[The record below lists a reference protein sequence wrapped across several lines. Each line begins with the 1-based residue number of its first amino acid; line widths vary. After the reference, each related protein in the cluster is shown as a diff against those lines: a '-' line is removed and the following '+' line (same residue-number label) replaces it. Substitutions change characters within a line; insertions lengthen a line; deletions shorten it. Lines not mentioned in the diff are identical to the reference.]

1 MAYGVLLGQRPKSG
15 LGAKVYLTA
24 YQNTSS
30 LTNVTA
36 TGQNTG
42 KTYTATYNTTA
53 QAFIFS
59 IDVYDTYTFSGV
71 LDGNTLT
78 QTAVVNAS
86 KKIDVVLPPVLS
98 STLNDNSWAAIRYA
112 ADNNLGESIWAVG
125 DAKQITI
132 NATIGTK
139 SYSNYQPWVYIL
151 GFNHNA
157 TYEGN
162 NTIHFGCFQSTQ
174 TYSVNG
180 GIALDDSNYGS
191 KTSTTLAFHMNTTD
205 TNSGGWQSSIM
216 RQQVLDS
223 DASSATSGSSN
234 SFLAALPSD
243 LQAVL
248 KQCTKYTD
256 NTGQSSAQSAVTAT
270 QDWVFLLSEYEV
282 QGRITNANTYEQK
295 YQQQYQ
301 YYANGNSKVKYRQS
315 ATGIAA
321 WWWNRSPHASRSSNF
336 CIVSSDGSANNNGAS
351 RSYGLAP
358 GFCV

>member
-1 MAYGVLLGQRPKSG
+1 MAYGAILNQKAEPGMSAEIILS
-15 LGAKVYLTA
+15 LDSDNY
-24 YQNTSS
+24 TSF
-30 LTNVTA
+30 TA
-36 TGQNTG
+36 TSPSGKQYNGSIIDGQWVVTGLAEYGEYSVVAQGSTPYSNTVDITVCQQYVIG
-42 KTYTATYNTTA
+42 VSSVLNNNPWKLISQISNEGTA
-53 QAFIFS
+53 
-59 IDVYDTYTFSGV
+59 
-71 LDGNTLT
+71 
-78 QTAVVNAS
+78 
-86 KKIDVVLPPVLS
+86 S
-98 STLNDNSWAAIRYA
+98 SF
-112 ADNNLGESIWAVG
+112 WAVG

-162 NTIHFGCFQSTQ
+162 NTIHFGCFQFTQ
-174 TYSVNG
+174 TYSANG
-180 GIALDDSNYGS
+180 GIALDDSNYS
-191 KTSTTLAFHMNTTD
+191 NSTSTTLAFHMNTTN
-205 TNSGGWQSSIM
+205 TSSGGWQSSIM

-248 KQCTKYTD
+248 KQCTKYT
-256 NTGQSSAQSAVTAT
+256 NNAGNSSAQSAVTAT

-282 QGRITNANTYEQK
+282 QGSITYANTYEQN

-301 YYANGNSKVKYRQS
+301 YYANGNSKVKYKQS
-315 ATGIAA
+315 ATGTPA
-321 WWWNRSPHASRSSNF
+321 WWWNRSPHASSSSIF
-336 CIVSSDGSANNNGAS
+336 CRVNPGGSASVDNAS
-351 RSYGLAP
+351 GSGGLAP

>member
-1 MAYGVLLGQRPKSG
+1 MAYGAILNQKAEPGMSAEIILS
-15 LGAKVYLTA
+15 LDSDNY
-24 YQNTSS
+24 TSF
-30 LTNVTA
+30 TA
-36 TGQNTG
+36 TSPSGKQYNGSIIDGQWVVTGLAEYGEYSVVAQGSTPYSNTVDITVCQQYVIG
-42 KTYTATYNTTA
+42 VSSVLNNNPWKLISQISNEGTA
-53 QAFIFS
+53 
-59 IDVYDTYTFSGV
+59 
-71 LDGNTLT
+71 
-78 QTAVVNAS
+78 
-86 KKIDVVLPPVLS
+86 S
-98 STLNDNSWAAIRYA
+98 SF
-112 ADNNLGESIWAVG
+112 WAVG

-180 GIALDDSNYGS
+180 GIALDDSNYGNP
-191 KTSTTLAFHMNTTD
+191 TSTTLAFHMNTTD

-234 SFLAALPSD
+234 SFLAALPYD

-248 KQCTKYTD
+248 KQCTKYT
-256 NTGQSSAQSAVTAT
+256 NNAGNSSAQSAVTAT

-282 QGRITNANTYEQK
+282 QGSFTYANTYEQN

-315 ATGIAA
+315 ATDSVTY
-321 WWWNRSPHASRSSNF
+321 WWNRSPHASGSIDF
-336 CIVSSDGSANNNGAS
+336 CFVSTGGSADISYAS
-351 RSYGLAP
+351 LSLGLAP

>member
-1 MAYGVLLGQRPKSG
+1 MAYGSILNQKAEPGMSAEIILCSDSDNYTSFTATSPSGKQYNGSIVDGQWVITG
-15 LGAKVYLTA
+15 LVEYGEYSVVAQGSAA
-24 YQNTSS
+24 YSDTV
-30 LTNVTA
+30 NVTVC
-36 TGQNTG
+36 QQ
-42 KTYTATYNTTA
+42 YIFFTTNP
-53 QAFIFS
+53 I
-59 IDVYDTYTFSGV
+59 
-71 LDGNTLT
+71 
-78 QTAVVNAS
+78 
-86 KKIDVVLPPVLS
+86 
-98 STLNDNSWAAIRYA
+98 LNDNTWEEISFIAQKG
-112 ADNNLGESIWAVG
+112 LGSSFWDVG

-180 GIALDDSNYGS
+180 GIALDDSNYNS
-191 KTSTTLAFHMNTTD
+191 STSTTLAFHMNKTNTT
-205 TNSGGWQSSIM
+205 SGGWQSSIM

-248 KQCTKYTD
+248 KQCTKYTS
-256 NTGQSSAQSAVTAT
+256 NVSNSSAQSAVTAT

-282 QGRITNANTYEQK
+282 QGSITYANTYEQN

-301 YYANGNSKVKYRQS
+301 YYANGNSKIKYRQS
-315 ATGIAA
+315 ATGKAA
-321 WWWNRSPHASRSSNF
+321 WWWNRSPHASGSSYF
-336 CIVSSDGSANNNGAS
+336 CIVDADGSANYSLAS
-351 RSYGLAP
+351 FSFGLAP

>member
-1 MAYGVLLGQRPKSG
+1 MAYGAILNQKAEPGMSAEIILSLDSDNYTSFTATSPSG
-15 LGAKVYLTA
+15 KQYNGSIVDEQWVITGLVEYGEYSVVAQGSVPYSDTV
-24 YQNTSS
+24 
-30 LTNVTA
+30 NVTVCQQYISPIA
-36 TGQNTG
+36 N
-42 KTYTATYNTTA
+42 
-53 QAFIFS
+53 
-59 IDVYDTYTFSGV
+59 
-71 LDGNTLT
+71 
-78 QTAVVNAS
+78 
-86 KKIDVVLPPVLS
+86 PV
-98 STLNDNSWAAIRYA
+98 LNDNTWEKISFIAQ
-112 ADNNLGESIWAVG
+112 NGLGSSFWAVG

-174 TYSVNG
+174 TYKANG
-180 GIALDDSNYGS
+180 GIALDDSNYGNEI
-191 KTSTTLAFHMNTTD
+191 STTLAFHMNTTN
-205 TNSGGWQSSIM
+205 TNSGGWQSSVM

-248 KQCTKYTD
+248 KQCTKYTN
-256 NTGQSSAQSAVTAT
+256 NTGQSSVQGAVTAT
-270 QDWVFLLSEYEV
+270 QDWLFLLSEYEV
-282 QGRITNANTYEQK
+282 QGTITNSNSYEAN

-301 YYANGNSKVKYRQS
+301 YYANGNSKVKYRQNVTDL
-315 ATGIAA
+315 AVY
-321 WWWNRSPHASRSSNF
+321 WWNRSPHASIRNYF
-336 CIVSSDGSANNNGAS
+336 CFVDADGSANYNFAS
-351 RSYGLAP
+351 FSLGLAP

>member
-1 MAYGVLLGQRPKSG
+1 MAYGAILNQKAEPGMSAEIILGLDSDNYTSFTATSPSG
-15 LGAKVYLTA
+15 KQYNGSIVDEQWVIAGLVEYGEYSVIAQGSAPYSDTI
-24 YQNTSS
+24 
-30 LTNVTA
+30 NVTVC
-36 TGQNTG
+36 QQ
-42 KTYTATYNTTA
+42 Y
-53 QAFIFS
+53 ILP
-59 IDVYDTYTFSGV
+59 I
-71 LDGNTLT
+71 
-78 QTAVVNAS
+78 VNP
-86 KKIDVVLPPVLS
+86 I
-98 STLNDNSWAAIRYA
+98 LNDNTWKQISLVAQ
-112 ADNNLGESIWAVG
+112 NGLGSSVWAVG

-157 TYEGN
+157 RYEGN
-162 NTIHFGCFQSTQ
+162 NTIHFGCFQLTQ
-174 TYSVNG
+174 TYSTKG
-180 GIALDDSNYGS
+180 SIALDDSDYNNQ
-191 KTSTTLAFHMNTTD
+191 TSTTLAFHMNTTN
-205 TNSGGWQSSIM
+205 TNSGGWQSSVM

-248 KQCTKYTD
+248 KQCTKYT
-256 NTGQSSAQSAVTAT
+256 NNVGQSSTQSAVTAT

-282 QGRITNANTYEQK
+282 QGRITYANTYEQN

-315 ATGIAA
+315 ATGSASY
-321 WWWNRSPHASRSSNF
+321 WWNRSPRASNSSGF
-336 CIVSSDGSANNNGAS
+336 CVVNTDGSADGNSAS
-351 RSYGLAP
+351 ISRGLAP

>member
-1 MAYGVLLGQRPKSG
+1 MAYGGILNQKAEPGMSAEIILDSDSDNYTSFTATSPSG
-15 LGAKVYLTA
+15 KQYNGSIVDEQWVITGLVEYGEYSVVAQGSAPYSDTV
-24 YQNTSS
+24 
-30 LTNVTA
+30 NVTVC
-36 TGQNTG
+36 QQ
-42 KTYTATYNTTA
+42 Y
-53 QAFIFS
+53 I
-59 IDVYDTYTFSGV
+59 
-71 LDGNTLT
+71 L
-78 QTAVVNAS
+78 
-86 KKIDVVLPPVLS
+86 LPTNPI
-98 STLNDNSWAAIRYA
+98 LNDNTWEEISFIAQKG
-112 ADNNLGESIWAVG
+112 LGSSFWAVG

>member
-1 MAYGVLLGQRPKSG
+1 MAYGAILNQKAEPGMSAEIILS
-15 LGAKVYLTA
+15 LDSDNY
-24 YQNTSS
+24 TSF
-30 LTNVTA
+30 TA
-36 TGQNTG
+36 TSPSGKQYNGSIVNGQWMVTGLAEYGEYSVVAQGSTPYSNTVDITVCQQYVIG
-42 KTYTATYNTTA
+42 VNGVNSVLNSNPWELISQISNEGTA
-53 QAFIFS
+53 
-59 IDVYDTYTFSGV
+59 
-71 LDGNTLT
+71 
-78 QTAVVNAS
+78 
-86 KKIDVVLPPVLS
+86 S
-98 STLNDNSWAAIRYA
+98 SY
-112 ADNNLGESIWAVG
+112 WAVG

-132 NATIGTK
+132 NATIGTQ

-157 TYEGN
+157 SHEGN
-162 NTIHFGCFQSTQ
+162 NRIHFGCFQSAQ
-174 TYSVNG
+174 TYSASG
-180 GIALDDSNYGS
+180 GIALDDSNYNS
-191 KTSTTLAFHMNTTD
+191 QTSTTLAFHMNTTN

-248 KQCTKYTD
+248 KQCTKYT
-256 NTGQSSAQSAVTAT
+256 NNAGQSSAQSAVTAT

-282 QGRITNANTYEQK
+282 QGSITSANTYEQN

-321 WWWNRSPHASRSSNF
+321 RWWNRSPRASDIFGF
-336 CIVSSDGSANNNGAS
+336 CIVGADGSAYIDGAS
-351 RSYGLAP
+351 GSFGLAP

>member
-1 MAYGVLLGQRPKSG
+1 MAYGAILNQKAEPGMSAEIILSLDSDNYTSFTATSPSG
-15 LGAKVYLTA
+15 KQYNGSIVDEQWVVTGLVEYGEYSVVAQGSAPYSDTV
-24 YQNTSS
+24 
-30 LTNVTA
+30 NVTVCK
-36 TGQNTG
+36 Q
-42 KTYTATYNTTA
+42 Y
-53 QAFIFS
+53 ILS
-59 IDVYDTYTFSGV
+59 IA
-71 LDGNTLT
+71 N
-78 QTAVVNAS
+78 
-86 KKIDVVLPPVLS
+86 PV
-98 STLNDNSWAAIRYA
+98 LNDNTWEKISFIAQ
-112 ADNNLGESIWAVG
+112 NGLGSSFWAVG

-174 TYSVNG
+174 TYKANG
-180 GIALDDSNYGS
+180 GIALDDSNYGNQI
-191 KTSTTLAFHMNTTD
+191 STTLAFHMNTTN
-205 TNSGGWQSSIM
+205 TNSGGWQSSVM

-248 KQCTKYTD
+248 KQCTKYT
-256 NTGQSSAQSAVTAT
+256 NNAGQSSAESAVTAT
-270 QDWVFLLSEYEV
+270 QDWVFLLSQYEV
-282 QGRITNANTYEQK
+282 QGSITLANIYEQN

-301 YYANGNSKVKYRQS
+301 YYANGNSKVKYRQNVTDS
-315 ATGIAA
+315 AAY
-321 WWWNRSPHASRSSNF
+321 WWNRSPRASISGTF
-336 CIVSSDGSANNNGAS
+336 CRVSTDGSADSNGAS
-351 RSYGLAP
+351 FSYGLAP

>member
-1 MAYGVLLGQRPKSG
+1 MAYGAILNQKAEPGMSAEIILDSDSDNYTSFTATSPSG
-15 LGAKVYLTA
+15 KQYNGSIVDEQWVITGLVEYGEYSVVAQGSAPYSDTV
-24 YQNTSS
+24 
-30 LTNVTA
+30 NVTVC
-36 TGQNTG
+36 QQYILRISNP
-42 KTYTATYNTTA
+42 
-53 QAFIFS
+53 I
-59 IDVYDTYTFSGV
+59 
-71 LDGNTLT
+71 
-78 QTAVVNAS
+78 
-86 KKIDVVLPPVLS
+86 
-98 STLNDNSWAAIRYA
+98 LNDNTWEKISFIAQKG
-112 ADNNLGESIWAVG
+112 LGSSFWAVG

-180 GIALDDSNYGS
+180 GIALDDSNYS
-191 KTSTTLAFHMNTTD
+191 NQTSTTLVFHMNTTN

-248 KQCTKYTD
+248 KQCTKYTN

-282 QGRITNANTYEQK
+282 QGSITYANTYEQK

-315 ATGIAA
+315 ETGIAA
-321 WWWNRSPHASRSSNF
+321 WWWNRSPHASLSYAF
-336 CIVSSDGSANNNGAS
+336 CIVSTDGSAGSGTAS
-351 RSYGLAP
+351 SSCGLAP

>member
-1 MAYGVLLGQRPKSG
+1 MAYGAILNQKAEPGMSAEIILGLDSDDYTSFTATSPSG
-15 LGAKVYLTA
+15 KQYNGSIVDEQWVITGLVEYGEYSVVAQGSAA
-24 YQNTSS
+24 YSDTV
-30 LTNVTA
+30 NVTVC
-36 TGQNTG
+36 QQ
-42 KTYTATYNTTA
+42 Y
-53 QAFIFS
+53 IFP
-59 IDVYDTYTFSGV
+59 IT
-71 LDGNTLT
+71 NP
-78 QTAVVNAS
+78 
-86 KKIDVVLPPVLS
+86 I
-98 STLNDNSWAAIRYA
+98 LNDNTWKGISFIAQKG
-112 ADNNLGESIWAVG
+112 LGSSFWAVG

-180 GIALDDSNYGS
+180 GIALDDSNYGNP
-191 KTSTTLAFHMNTTD
+191 TSTTLAFHMNTTD

-234 SFLAALPSD
+234 SFLAALPYD

-248 KQCTKYTD
+248 KQCTKYT
-256 NTGQSSAQSAVTAT
+256 NNAGNSSAQSAVTAT

-282 QGRITNANTYEQK
+282 QGSITYANTYEQN

-315 ATGIAA
+315 ATGEAA
-321 WWWNRSPHASRSSNF
+321 WWNRSPRASFSDIF
-336 CIVSSDGSANNNGAS
+336 CFVSTGGSAAYSSAS
-351 RSYGLAP
+351 DSYGLAP

>member
-1 MAYGVLLGQRPKSG
+1 MAYGAILNQKVKPGMSAEIILDSDSDNYTSFTATSPSG
-15 LGAKVYLTA
+15 KQYNGSIVDEQWVIAGLVEYGEYSVIAQGSAPYSNIV
-24 YQNTSS
+24 
-30 LTNVTA
+30 NVTVC
-36 TGQNTG
+36 QQ
-42 KTYTATYNTTA
+42 YIL
-53 QAFIFS
+53 FIPNP
-59 IDVYDTYTFSGV
+59 I
-71 LDGNTLT
+71 
-78 QTAVVNAS
+78 
-86 KKIDVVLPPVLS
+86 
-98 STLNDNSWAAIRYA
+98 LNDNTWKQISSIAQKG
-112 ADNNLGESIWAVG
+112 LGSSVWAVG

-157 TYEGN
+157 RYEGN

-174 TYSVNG
+174 KYSANG
-180 GIALDDSNYGS
+180 GIALDDSNYNS
-191 KTSTTLAFHMNTTD
+191 QTSTTLAFHMNTTN
-205 TNSGGWQSSIM
+205 TNSGGWQSSVM

-248 KQCTKYTD
+248 KQCTKYT
-256 NTGQSSAQSAVTAT
+256 NNVGASSTQSAVTAT
-270 QDWVFLLSEYEV
+270 KDWVFLLSEYEV
-282 QGRITNANTYEQK
+282 QGSISYANTYEQN

-315 ATGIAA
+315 ATDSTAY
-321 WWWNRSPHASRSSNF
+321 WWNRSPHASLSTAF
-336 CIVSSDGSANNNGAS
+336 CFVYTDGSATDSYAS
-351 RSYGLAP
+351 FSFSLAP

>member
-1 MAYGVLLGQRPKSG
+1 MLPQLIVSTLVPM
-15 LGAKVYLTA
+15 
-24 YQNTSS
+24 SS
-30 LTNVTA
+30 VTA
-36 TGQNTG
+36 TVNEVVYQGTLTNN
-42 KTYTATYNTTA
+42 KWY
-53 QAFIFS
+53 
-59 IDVYDTYTFSGV
+59 IDVDELGACVINGTKADGSGTEQTSLNINYVGQYEVRLDT
-71 LDGNTLT
+71 LD
-78 QTAVVNAS
+78 
-86 KKIDVVLPPVLS
+86 PVL
-98 STLNDNSWAAIRYA
+98 NNNSWEMIRAA
-112 ADNNLGESIWAVG
+112 ADNNMGESIWAVG

-157 TYEGN
+157 IYEGN
-162 NTIHFGCFQSTQ
+162 NTIHFGCFQFTQ
-174 TYSVNG
+174 TYSANG
-180 GIALDDSNYGS
+180 DIALDDSNYNS
-191 KTSTTLAFHMNTTD
+191 QTSTTLAFHMNTTN
-205 TNSGGWQSSIM
+205 TNSGGWQSSVM

-248 KQCTKYTD
+248 KQCTKYT
-256 NTGQSSAQSAVTAT
+256 NNVGYSSTQSAVTAT

-282 QGRITNANTYEQK
+282 QGSITYANTYEQN

-315 ATGIAA
+315 ATDSVAY
-321 WWWNRSPHASRSSNF
+321 WWNRSPRASISFNF
-336 CIVSSDGSANNNGAS
+336 CIVNAAGSAGNYSAS
-351 RSYGLAP
+351 GSGGLAP